1 MLKTLVIIPTYN
13 EADNIAEL
21 TKAIFKLNLGVDIL
35 VVDDNSPDGTS
46 DLVLTLQTKYPNL
59 FLLKRDKKDGLGR
72 AYLAGFA
79 WAREHNYEAVVQ
91 MDADFSHSP
100 KHLPAMLGALESKDF
115 VIGSRYVK
123 GGGVVNWSLTRRII
137 SRGGGLYART
147 ILGLNIKDLT
157 GGFNAWKITTLDKIN
172 LATVGS
178 NGYSFQIE
186 LKTKASRAGCAHV
199 EVPITF
205 EERRLGQSKLKGPI
219 ITEAIWRV
227 WQIRWQM
234 LNKQLFLAGLA
245 LLILTV
251 LIYQPIFKSTWLT
264 VWDDNLQVT
273 QNPNITALTLG
284 NLKNI
289 FSGFYVGMY
298 QPLTTLSY
306 ALDYHFFG
314 LSSPIFHGLNLL
326 LHLINILLVYCLAKN
341 ILKTSWHTLT
351 CPEAHRRSVAEGLP
365 LAVTAIFAL
374 HPMQV
379 EAVAWVS
386 ARSTLLCSTF
396 ILWGTLTYWRYVI
409 KEKNSD
415 LWKTLALFILA
426 LLSKPLA
433 IIFPLIMLLIDWYH
447 HKLNK
452 KTLITKIPFFLIALL
467 FGLIMLK
474 ARQEAGHLGNFG
486 GYYAWWE
493 NIFIV
498 LTALSFYL
506 SKLFW
511 PLNLSAFYAYP
522 LKNSGWLPLTFYLSP
537 VILIILSFAL
547 IYLKKINRLPRLI
560 TLGLGW
566 FMINL
571 ILVLKIIP
579 LGAQTT
585 TDRYNYLAMLGLL
598 LIIVFLLAN
607 FMAKYPTTKK
617 IILPIG
623 FLVLMALS
631 YLTWSRVKVWQNDL
645 SLLDDAV
652 AKTYPDTNLYS
663 ARGKAKWQADDYSG
677 ALEDFNHSL
686 IINPGNLDAH
696 YYRGMLLAKN
706 FQRYEEAILELNFV
720 IKNEPDNSLF
730 YDRGNLKSNMNDLPG
745 AIEDYTK
752 AIALNNNWLY
762 YFSRANTYG
771 QLKQYPEALKDYDQT
786 INLIPAFPSAYY
798 YKGLTL
804 LNLKRINE
812 ACATWHAGADVGMTI
827 PPTWQKLCSL

>member
-1 MLKTLVIIPTYN
+1 MKTLIIIPTYN

-21 TKAIFKLNLGVDIL
+21 TKAIFSLALGVDIL

-46 DLVLTLQTKYPNL
+46 DLVLKLQTNYPNL
-59 FLLKRDKKDGLGR
+59 FLLKRETKDGLGR

-79 WAREHNYEAVVQ
+79 WARDHNYEAVVQ

-100 KHLPAMLGALESKDF
+100 KYLPTILQALKSKDF

-123 GGGVVNWSLTRRII
+123 GGNVINWPILRQII

-147 ILGLNIKDLT
+147 ILGSNIKDLT
-157 GGFNAWKITTLDKIN
+157 GGFNAWRITTLDKIKLN
-172 LATVGS
+172 TINS

-186 LKTKASRAGCAHV
+186 LKTKASRASCAHV

-205 EERRLGQSKLKGPI
+205 EERRLGQSKLKGQI
-219 ITEAIWRV
+219 IFEAIWRV
-227 WQIRWQM
+227 WRIRWQM
-234 LNKQLFLAGLA
+234 LNKKLFLAGLA
-245 LLILTV
+245 LFALTILV
-251 LIYQPIFKSTWLT
+251 YQPIFKSTWLT

-273 QNPNITALTLG
+273 QNPDITALTLG

-306 ALDYHFFG
+306 ALDYHFFD

-326 LHLINILLVYCLAKN
+326 LHLINIFLVYCLAKN
-341 ILKTSWHTLT
+341 ILKK
-351 CPEAHRRSVAEGLP
+351 PQ
-365 LAVTAIFAL
+365 LALIVTAIFAL

-415 LWKTLALFILA
+415 LWKTLTLFILA

-433 IIFPLIMLLIDWYH
+433 IIFPLIMILIDWYH

-452 KTLITKIPFFLIALL
+452 RTLITKIPFFLIALL

-486 GYYAWWE
+486 GYYSWWE
-493 NIFIV
+493 NILIV

-522 LKNSGWLPLTFYLSP
+522 VKNSGWLPLTFYLSP
-537 VILIILSFAL
+537 AILIILSFGL

-560 TLGLGW
+560 VLGLGW

-598 LIIVFLLAN
+598 LIVVFWLAN
-607 FMAKYPTTKK
+607 FIAKYPAIKK
-617 IILPIG
+617 IILPIF
-623 FLVLMALS
+623 FLVLMTLS

-645 SLLDDAV
+645 SLINNALSN
-652 AKTYPDTNLYS
+652 TYQNTYLLS
-663 ARGKAKWQADDYSG
+663 ASGQAKWQANDYQG
-677 ALEDFNHSL
+677 ALEDFNRSL
-686 IINPGNLDAH
+686 GLDSNNLKTR
-696 YYRGMLLAKN
+696 YYRGMLLARN
-706 FQRYEEAILELNFV
+706 FQRYKEALSDLDLV
-720 IKNEPDNSLF
+720 LKNEPNDSIY
-730 YDRGNLKSNMNDLPG
+730 YDRGNIESTTGDLPS
-745 AIEDYTK
+745 AIKDYTE

-762 YFSRANTYG
+762 YFSRANAYG
-771 QLKQYPEALKDYDQT
+771 QLKQYPKALQGYDQT
-786 INLIPAFPSAYY
+786 IKLVPTFPSAYY

-804 LNLKRINE
+804 LNLKRIDE
-812 ACATWHAGADVGMTI
+812 ACATWRVGSTVGMAI
-827 PPTWQKLCSL
+827 PPTWQKLCPNHL